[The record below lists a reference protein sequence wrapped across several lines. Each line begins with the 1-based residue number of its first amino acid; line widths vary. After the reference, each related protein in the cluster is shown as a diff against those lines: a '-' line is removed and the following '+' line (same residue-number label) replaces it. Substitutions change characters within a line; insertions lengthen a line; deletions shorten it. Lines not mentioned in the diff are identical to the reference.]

1 MRKLLLAMV
10 AMFFMAGLVIAG
22 EVVIVATTRKRRSS
36 RSRKTTRRRRTRS
49 ATRSSSFTTDKD
61 GANPK
66 DSDYDTFEKRVT
78 NKKAVGGK
86 LELTVKDDA
95 VTEVKWKGK
104 K

>member
-1 MRKLLLAMV
+1 MRKMLMALCC
-10 AMFFMAGLVIAG
+10 MFLMAGLVIAG
-22 EVVIVATTRKRRSS
+22 EVVIAGYDKEKKELKVKEDDKE
-36 RSRKTTRRRRTRS
+36 KTYKIGDKVK
-49 ATRSSSFTTDKD
+49 FIVTDKD
-61 GANPK
+61 GANGK
-66 DSDYDTFEKRVT
+66 DSDYETFEKRVT